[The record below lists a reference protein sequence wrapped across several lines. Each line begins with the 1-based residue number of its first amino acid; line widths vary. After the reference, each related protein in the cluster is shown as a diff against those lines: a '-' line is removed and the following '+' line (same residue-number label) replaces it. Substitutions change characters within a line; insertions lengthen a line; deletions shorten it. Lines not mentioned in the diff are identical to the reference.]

1 MPKIIMTEKIGKP
14 HLKRVSF
21 NLSMILLSDIIYLI
35 IGNKKKLNFLK
46 NINRNKISPL
56 YHLIKSK
63 KKRDLYI

>member
-35 IGNKKKLNFLK
+35 IGNKKKLNF
-46 NINRNKISPL
+46 
-56 YHLIKSK
+56 
-63 KKRDLYI
+63 